1 MSERK
6 LKIAALLKELY
17 DMAEVPVPSS
27 RIPFYF
33 NDVRAGHIERTDAE
47 FLAKTFRFCEARPDA
62 FVFTAEGPGQ
72 ASRRLAAVSHLY
84 KGADKVFAWRDE
96 LLSVTASDDIAC
108 ESPLTV
114 IERAMCRPFAF
125 NTFAVHLNPFTRDG
139 RMWVAQRSF
148 KKAIGPGYWD
158 NCAAGLVGAGEPFG
172 LAMEREAFEEACV
185 APGSIEI
192 SFSARNIISRPVHEG
207 WMREIAYICNA
218 YVEDSF
224 HPHNMD
230 GEVECFEL
238 LEPEAIIERIEK
250 GRFTFESS
258 LAVLAGLAWQEGLL
272 DHLDQPAV

>member
-1 MSERK
+1 
-6 LKIAALLKELY
+6 
-17 DMAEVPVPSS
+17 
-27 RIPFYF
+27 
-33 NDVRAGHIERTDAE
+33 
-47 FLAKTFRFCEARPDA
+47 
-62 FVFTAEGPGQ
+62 
-72 ASRRLAAVSHLY
+72 
-84 KGADKVFAWRDE
+84 
-96 LLSVTASDDIAC
+96 
-108 ESPLTV
+108 
-114 IERAMCRPFAF
+114 MCRPFAF

-172 LAMEREAFEEACV
+172 LAMEREAFEEAGV
-185 APGSIEI
+185 TPGSLEI
-192 SFSARNIISRPVHEG
+192 SFSVRNIISRPVHEG

-272 DHLDQPAV
+272 DLLDQPAV

>member
-17 DMAEVPVPSS
+17 GKAEVPVPPS
-27 RIPFYF
+27 RIPFYV
-33 NDVRAGHIERTDAE
+33 NDVRAGHIERADAE
-47 FLAKTFRFCEARPDA
+47 FLARAFRFCDVCSDS
-62 FVFTAEGPGQ
+62 FVFTSEDSEQ
-72 ASRRLAAVSHLY
+72 ASRRLASVSHLF

-108 ESPLTV
+108 NAPLTV

-139 RMWVAQRSF
+139 RMWIAQRSL
-148 KKAIGPGYWD
+148 KTASGAGYWD
-158 NCAAGLVGAGEPFG
+158 NCAAGLVSASEPFG
-172 LAMEREAFEEACV
+172 LAMEREAFEEAGV
-185 APGSIEI
+185 VPGSIEI
-192 SFSARNIISRPVHEG
+192 SFTARNIISRPVHEG
-207 WMREIAYICNA
+207 WMREIAYICSA

-224 HPHNMD
+224 RPHNMD

-258 LAVLAGLAWQEGLL
+258 LAVLAGLAWREGLL
-272 DHLDQPAV
+272 ELLDQPAL